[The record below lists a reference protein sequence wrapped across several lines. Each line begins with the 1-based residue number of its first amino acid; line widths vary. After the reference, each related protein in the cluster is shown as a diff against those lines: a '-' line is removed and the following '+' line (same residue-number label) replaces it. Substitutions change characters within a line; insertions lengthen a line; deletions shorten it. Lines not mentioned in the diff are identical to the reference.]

1 MIPHRE
7 IFWQIGHKGFFYLL
21 AFISVSIFFYGL
33 VRHISVWKSGLKKE
47 KISFL
52 CTSIKRVI
60 VEGILAGRILRGD
73 LSAGIMHLLIFWGFS
88 LLFLGTVVLAFDH
101 WIFHFLTGSY
111 YLFFSFVLE
120 IAGLML
126 IAGLLLALF
135 RRYVKRVKRLE
146 NKKEDLL
153 LLLWLIIIVGSGF
166 LLEGMR
172 ISAQS
177 QKWES
182 FSFFGFFLSF
192 LFPKEFASK
201 TYPFFWWLHTI
212 LSLSFVSAIP
222 FTKMFHIL
230 SSPLSMYVKDQ
241 PDFIL
246 PAEQKQAGQ
255 FSYKE
260 LIQIDACTRCGRC
273 VEMCPSTG
281 VGEPFAPRD
290 IISTLRDQIYFGK
303 EAELPPKLVWYCTT
317 CGACLEVCPVY
328 VPPFKII
335 RELRAKQIEDGTQ
348 VPALMI
354 QTLERLYKYNNPWV
368 STKKKRADWAK
379 DLDIVD
385 IPKQDEKGLLCYFV
399 GCTTSHET
407 RAQQIAKSFSKIL
420 KHCDIRFGILGK
432 KEPCCG
438 DIARRVGEDGLFEEQ
453 LELCLDLFKEYEI
466 KKVVLSSPH
475 CLYTMKNEYPLLR
488 KEAQD
493 ITFIHYSQFL
503 EELIKKGKLKF
514 KRLDVK
520 VTYHDPCYLGRHNGI
535 FDAPRNVIRAIPG
548 VELVEMKH
556 FRENSLCCGGG
567 GGRMWQEELDVEVRM
582 SERRIMEAKDTGAEF
597 VITCCPLCL
606 IMLEDARKSKE
617 LEDTIK
623 VVDLNEF
630 VLMAL
635 EDKRRSKNG
644 YSSLHKTSS

>member
-1 MIPHRE
+1 MSPYRE
-7 IFWQIGHKGFFYLL
+7 IFWHIELKGIFYLFS
-21 AFISVSIFFYGL
+21 FISILIFFYGIK
-33 VRHISVWKSGLKKE
+33 RHISIWKKGIQQKFSFSLSSLKSILIDGL
-47 KISFL
+47 L
-52 CTSIKRVI
+52 GARI
-60 VEGILAGRILRGD
+60 VKGD
-73 LSAGIMHLLIFWGFS
+73 IPAGIMHLSILWGFL
-88 LLFLGTVVLAFDH
+88 LLFVGTILLAFDH
-101 WIFHFLTGSY
+101 YIYGFLKGTY
-111 YLFFSFVLE
+111 YLVFSAILD
-120 IAGLML
+120 IAGAFLFFG
-126 IAGLLLALF
+126 ILLAFF
-135 RRYVKRVKRLE
+135 RRYIQKIDRLK
-146 NKKEDLL
+146 NSPEDVIP
-153 LLLWLIIIVGSGF
+153 LLWLFFIVLTGF
-166 LLEGMR
+166 LLEGLR
-172 ISAQS
+172 LSIQSPDWAYFSLFGYIISH
-177 QKWES
+177 
-182 FSFFGFFLSF
+182 
-192 LFPKEFASK
+192 LFTKEISTKIYTFV
-201 TYPFFWWLHTI
+201 WWTHAI
-212 LSLSFVSAIP
+212 LSLSFISAIP
-222 FTKMFHIL
+222 FTKMFHIIIA
-230 SSPLSMYVKDQ
+230 PLSIYLKDQ
-241 PDFIL
+241 PPLVI
-246 PAEQKQAGQ
+246 PIEERGEGI
-255 FSYKE
+255 FSIKE
-260 LIQIDACTRCGRC
+260 LINIDACTKCGRC
-273 VEMCPSTG
+273 AEVCPSSG

-290 IISTLRDQIYFGK
+290 VIWALRK
-303 EAELPPKLVWYCTT
+303 ELFYGIKKEFDSNLVWYCTT
-317 CGACLEVCPVY
+317 CGACLKVCPVY
-328 VPPFKII
+328 VPSFEII
-335 RELRAKQIEDGTQ
+335 RELRVSEIEDGTR
-348 VPALMI
+348 VPPIMV

-385 IPKQDEKGLLCYFV
+385 ITKQDEKGLLCYFV

-407 RAQQIAKSFSKIL
+407 RAQQIARSFSKIL
-420 KHCDIRFGILGK
+420 KHCGIRFGILGK

-453 LELCLDLFKEYEI
+453 LDLCLDLFKEYEI

-606 IMLEDARKSKE
+606 VMLEDARKSKE